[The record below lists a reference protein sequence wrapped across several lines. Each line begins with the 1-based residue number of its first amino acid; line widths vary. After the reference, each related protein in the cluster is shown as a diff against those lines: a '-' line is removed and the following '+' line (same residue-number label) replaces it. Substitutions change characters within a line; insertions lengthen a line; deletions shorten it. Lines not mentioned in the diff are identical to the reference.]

1 MACAM
6 RCLACVAWQRSVA
19 SNLALATAVTCS
31 SLALVVLLLLL
42 ESVDDWLE
50 ISWSQRRD
58 AVVLVLAIV
67 VVVETIMLVAKVRER
82 CAKQSL
88 GGELLSDGCRRGRC
102 GSGSSGGR
110 CGGGV
115 GGLGRGLGDGG
126 AERKGHVGVRRGA
139 RRTRDVASWLLLR
152 R

>member
-31 SLALVVLLLLL
+31 SLALVVLLLL

-58 AVVLVLAIV
+58 AVVLVLGAAV

-102 GSGSSGGR
+102 GSGSGGGR

>member
-31 SLALVVLLLLL
+31 SLALVVLLLL

-88 GGELLSDGCRRGRC
+88 GGELLSDGCRGC